1 MKANEVLNLLR
12 ITRPTLTKYVKE
24 GIIKVDKL
32 PNGRYEYDSNSVYSF
47 LNKDVKRKTY
57 IYARVSTSKQKADL
71 DNQIE
76 LLKQFCFTN
85 GYVISGIYSDIA
97 SGISFEKRNNF
108 FKMLDD
114 IIDNIDNQISVIVI
128 GQNKEWK
135 QSSSLSKKI
144 NQHFVQIPFARFIQM
159 IQYKAKE
166 KGIAVILTEESYT
179 SGTSFIDDEMPVKV
193 NYNKARR
200 IHRGLFKSNN
210 NILINA
216 DLNGAYQILKKVFP
230 IKWDRGCA
238 LHPFVVN
245 IA

>member
-12 ITRPTLTKYVKE
+12 ITRPTLTKYVNE

-97 SGISFEKRNNF
+97 SGISFEKRSNF

-114 IIDNIDNQISVIVI
+114 IIDNKVEKVII
-128 GQNKEWK
+128 TYKDR
-135 QSSSLSKKI
+135 LSRVGFDLFY
-144 NQHFVQIPFARFIQM
+144 H
-159 IQYKAKE
+159 
-166 KGIAVILTEESYT
+166 
-179 SGTSFIDDEMPVKV
+179 
-193 NYNKARR
+193 
-200 IHRGLFKSNN
+200 LFKKYNCEIIVMSEVGSEKLDSEE
-210 NILINA
+210 IFEEIVSLLHCYSMKLYSKRKA
-216 DLNGAYQILKKVFP
+216 AK
-230 IKWDRGCA
+230 IKEVLSDNDNK
-238 LHPFVVN
+238 PS
-245 IA
+245 